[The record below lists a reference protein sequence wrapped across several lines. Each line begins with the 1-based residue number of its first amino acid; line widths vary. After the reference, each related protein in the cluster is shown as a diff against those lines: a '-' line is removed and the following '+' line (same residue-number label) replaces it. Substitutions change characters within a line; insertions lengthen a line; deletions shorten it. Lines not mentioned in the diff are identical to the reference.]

1 MSPDAALAPIGEA
14 LWLFA
19 GLAAPVAL
27 AVAIVAAI
35 GAMTRRIRPES
46 GGLVLRWLAV
56 GAALVIAGPL
66 MADALLRFAR
76 WSWGGP

>member
-1 MSPDAALAPIGEA
+1 MSPDDALTPIGEA

-19 GLAAPVAL
+19 RLAAPIAL
-27 AVAIVAAI
+27 AVALPAVM
-35 GAMTRRIRPES
+35 GALSRRVRPE

-66 MADALLRFAR
+66 MLDALLDFAR

>member
-1 MSPDAALAPIGEA
+1 MSPDEALAPIGEA

-19 GLAAPVAL
+19 GLAAPIAL
-27 AVAIVAAI
+27 AVAVAAAI
-35 GAMTRRIRPES
+35 GAISRRVRPE

-66 MADALLRFAR
+66 MVDALLDFAR